1 MKYDIYYSTTRKNK
15 KYLVFYQLNLSIY
28 WMLTDAK
35 RFFRASEN
43 NIKVQDGWLIG
54 DDLFFEEPEKRAKR
68 VIVMSYEK
76 DGGGLK
82 L

>member
-1 MKYDIYYSTTRKNK
+1 MKKDVFMSTTRKNK

-54 DDLFFEEPEKRAKR
+54 DDLFFDQPEKRAKR

-82 L
+82 I

>member
-1 MKYDIYYSTTRKNK
+1 MKKDVFMSTTRKNK

-54 DDLFFEEPEKRAKR
+54 DDLFFEEPERRAKR

-82 L
+82 I

>member
-1 MKYDIYYSTTRKNK
+1 MRKDVFMSTTRKNK
-15 KYLVFYQLNLSIY
+15 KYLVFYQINLSLF

-35 RFFRASEN
+35 RFFKASEN

-54 DDLFFEEPEKRAKR
+54 DDLFFEEPERKAKR

-76 DGGGLK
+76 GGGLK

>member
-1 MKYDIYYSTTRKNK
+1 MRKDVFMSTTRKNK
-15 KYLVFYQLNLSIY
+15 KYLVFYQINLSLL

-35 RFFRASEN
+35 RFFKASDE

-54 DDLFFEEPEKRAKR
+54 DDLFFDQPEKRARK

-76 DGGGLK
+76 GGGLR

>member
-1 MKYDIYYSTTRKNK
+1 MRKDVFMSTTRKNK

-54 DDLFFEEPEKRAKR
+54 DDLFFEEPERRAKR

-82 L
+82 I